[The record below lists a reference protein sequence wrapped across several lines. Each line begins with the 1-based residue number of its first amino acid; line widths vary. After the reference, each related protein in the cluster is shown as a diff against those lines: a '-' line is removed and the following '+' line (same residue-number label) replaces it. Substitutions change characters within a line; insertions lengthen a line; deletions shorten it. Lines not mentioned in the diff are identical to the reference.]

1 MEEIIVVLHR
11 LCSHMVNVVACTL
24 TGDHLG
30 FVPLPLLD
38 RPEAKETGSISPQI
52 VALGTRVFPTEIDS

>member
-30 FVPLPLLD
+30 FVPLSLLD
-38 RPEAKETGSISPQI
+38 RPEAKETESPPQI
-52 VALGTRVFPTEIDS
+52 VALGARISPTEFDS